1 MLIKLLVLLFIAGVC
16 GSIAQSLAGANR
28 SGCLASIALGFIGAI
43 LGTWIA
49 QQLEHLHSIWNGNQI
64 DLVDPTFGLQRRH
77 TLELRLILG
86 LSPVRSSQKISS
98 GSISLISRIG

>member
-49 QQLEHLHSIWNGNQI
+49 QQLELPEFFSINIGENSFPVIWS
-64 DLVDPTFGLQRRH
+64 
-77 TLELRLILG
+77 ILG
-86 LSPVRSSQKISS
+86 AAIFSATLAFLSGNRRTRPPR
-98 GSISLISRIG
+98 